1 MSTELNFYRHM
12 PICNFH
18 AYTGRTVNDTVLLE
32 HDAVL
37 ESCTKKNII
46 DCSHCLLCNI
56 DYILTSYQFRKQFL
70 NVNLLSLFIRR
81 DAKSYSSFHYLSNEI
96 RFLKNRKRSISN
108 ILILKVVD
116 LGANL
121 CLLRMLCLWFQS
133 IWRSVQQGAKMI
145 KAAIKIFT
153 ETSSTFMWTYQS
165 QKKTSPVS
173 LSSKAKQK
181 NHHNITRLRYCL
193 SPLSP
198 TNLFQIQILFLSA
211 GVNTAGT
218 VGDIYF
224 SIHDDIRPFHL
235 PLQFQN
241 N

>member
-1 MSTELNFYRHM
+1 MLTELNFYRQL
-12 PICNFH
+12 PIYNFH
-18 AYTGRTVNDTVLLE
+18 HAWWTVNDALLLAIF
-32 HDAVL
+32 HDMMCQILLNIYLIAHDVI
-37 ESCTKKNII
+37 ESCTNKTV
-46 DCSHCLLCNI
+46 HTV
-56 DYILTSYQFRKQFL
+56 YFAILRIYQFRKQF
-70 NVNLLSLFIRR
+70 VSANLLF
-81 DAKSYSSFHYLSNEI
+81 KSPHSNEKKFKESDI
-96 RFLKNRKRSISN
+96 FILRSM
-108 ILILKVVD
+108 ILKVVG
-116 LGANL
+116 LRANL
-121 CLLRMLCLWFQS
+121 WLLRMLCLWFQS